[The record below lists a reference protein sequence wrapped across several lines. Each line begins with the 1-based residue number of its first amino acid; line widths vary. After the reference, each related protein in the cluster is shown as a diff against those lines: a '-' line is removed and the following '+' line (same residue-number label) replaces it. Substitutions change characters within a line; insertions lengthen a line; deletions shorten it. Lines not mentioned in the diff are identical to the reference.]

1 MKADKLAKGG
11 VYRARFVSGSSLAL
25 KFWYLFASMVVHCL
39 IGLICLCKVF
49 TSIVKFSII

>member
-11 VYRARFVSGSSLAL
+11 VYRARFVSGTSLAL